1 MPYISTTPA
10 RLLNPCT
17 GNQNCT
23 SPFSYK
29 NVLKLTNQGD
39 EFNRLVSQQQ
49 ISGNLDSPE
58 GGFDAIMQVAVCE
71 VGRRSLG
78 PSPRSAAC
86 ADSGLSIC
94 PPVQEQIGWRNV
106 TRLLVFSTDAGFH
119 FAGDGKLGGIVLPN
133 DGKCHLKDNMYTMSH
148 YYVGPRAC
156 PPSSPPPATAFNLGV
171 SAGLPLHRPPGPEAE
186 RPQHPD
192 HLRRH

>member
-29 NVLKLTNQGD
+29 NVLKLTNKGD

-71 VGRRSLG
+71 VQRVSQSL
-78 PSPRSAAC
+78 PLCLLLCLVPVLTAVCSP
-86 ADSGLSIC
+86 L
-94 PPVQEQIGWRNV
+94 QEQIGWRNV

-133 DGKCHLKDNMYTMSH
+133 DGRCHLENNMYTMSH
-148 YYVGPRAC
+148 YYVC
-156 PPSSPPPATAFNLGV
+156 PPS
-171 SAGLPLHRPPGPEAE
+171 
-186 RPQHPD
+186 
-192 HLRRH
+192 